1 MDSRR
6 INEEYNEIMRELID
20 ERPELD
26 DLKGGD
32 VSIIC
37 LSSGHEKKTGD
48 KKVFGQAEKISEK
61 YKWGIPCDFTITV
74 FEPNIEGFSRD
85 QIRISIREVWIYQI
99 KILIF
104 HELLHIGVDA
114 ERLFIKPHDLED
126 FKVIIDE
133 FGTNWSEVR

>member
-6 INEEYNEIMRELID
+6 INEEYNEIMRELILV
-20 ERPELD
+20 RPELE

-32 VSIIC
+32 VTIIC
-37 LSSGHEKKTGD
+37 LSSGHEKKKGD
-48 KKVFGQAEKISEK
+48 KKVLGQTEKISEK
-61 YKWGIPCDFTITV
+61 YKWGIPCDFTITI
-74 FEPNIEGFSRD
+74 FEPNIEGFTED
-85 QIRISIREVWIYQI
+85 QL

-126 FKVIIDE
+126 FKAIIDE
-133 FGTNWSEVR
+133 FGTDWAAV

>member
-6 INEEYNEIMRELID
+6 INEEYNEIMRELIN
-20 ERPELD
+20 ERPELE
-26 DLKGGD
+26 DLRNGD
-32 VSIIC
+32 VTIIC
-37 LSSGHEKKTGD
+37 LSSGHEKKTAG
-48 KKVFGQAEKISEK
+48 KPVLGQAEKISEK

-74 FEPNIEGFSRD
+74 FEPNVEGFSRN
-85 QIRISIREVWIYQI
+85 QM

-104 HELLHIGVDA
+104 HELLHIGVDV

-126 FKVIIDE
+126 FKIIIDE